1 MTVVM
6 AEATDDDE
14 AVAEV
19 GGYGGDGDD
28 GTLHR

>member
-1 MTVVM
+1 MMVVM
-6 AEATDDDE
+6 AEAMDGDE
-14 AVAEV
+14 AVAEI